1 MALHH
6 LRYWYGKKQTKQHRT
21 QHAITIPR
29 SAKAEPTQHCAETRA
44 PPSQEPRDHTEQTDQ
59 FETLQHPITSNPNAS
74 NDPVSGKVKQKVKR
88 IYVENQNRFSPKVYT
103 ELLNTKRNARFTKC
117 QKPMASLSLIPF
129 PFALH
134 SLSSSSL
141 AVTHGN
147 TTNQNKDERCHILTL
162 HRFTRFHLEPRMRNI
177 PVF

>member
-1 MALHH
+1 MLAVEERQGQGTPALHTQGRP
-6 LRYWYGKKQTKQHRT
+6 LCSPAQYAPRYQFLARALGHQ
-21 QHAITIPR
+21 R
-29 SAKAEPTQHCAETRA
+29 SRESPAAVLC
-44 PPSQEPRDHTEQTDQ
+44 
-59 FETLQHPITSNPNAS
+59 
-74 NDPVSGKVKQKVKR
+74 
-88 IYVENQNRFSPKVYT
+88 VENQNRFSPKVYT
-103 ELLNTKRNARFTKC
+103 ELLNTKRNARFTQC

-147 TTNQNKDERCHILTL
+147 TTNQNKNERCHILTL